1 MILFFP
7 RIVKKS
13 STKDGLVTSTIE
25 HVLQSLRE
33 QRDSNK
39 TDFNSEKYLIDGNFN
54 SELIC
59 EHYQHIRQQTLSLC
73 NDLEI
78 EDFELQAD
86 DFVSPTKWHLAHT
99 SWFFETF
106 VLKNTSDY
114 QVFHPQ
120 FEYLFNSYYNAIGKQ
135 YPRSKRGLMS
145 RPTVQE
151 IKSYRQY
158 VDQKLLALINKK
170 NGLSKK
176 QIDLIILGLNHEQ
189 QHQEL
194 MLTDLKYNLSF
205 NPLYPIYT
213 KAKFPKGQAPESE
226 KSDSVMPLAF
236 IEFGGG
242 IYNFGKKGDGF
253 SFDNETPRHQAL
265 INDFRLANRLVTNA
279 EFCQFIDAGGYQD
292 PQFWLA
298 DGWSWVQ
305 ENNVTMPL
313 YWHLESE
320 GIENK
325 DQKQSQRYEFRLTG
339 YGQLHPQQPVT
350 HVSFYEADAY
360 ARWAGKRLPSEY
372 EWEVASKKRN
382 IDGTFVESQ
391 SFHPLMVSSSK
402 EDYPDDGMKQL
413 FGDCWQWTQSS
424 YAPYPGFKAPEG
436 VVGEYNGKFM
446 CNQMVLR
453 GGSCATPK
461 SHLRTTYR
469 NFFYPQDRWQFTGIR
484 LAEDVK

>member
-1 MILFFP
+1 M
-7 RIVKKS
+7 
-13 STKDGLVTSTIE
+13 TSTVE
-25 HVLQSLRE
+25 SVLQSLRQE
-33 QRDSNK
+33 HGNK
-39 TDFNSEKYLIDGNFN
+39 QHEGAHEIVHNSESLRQY
-54 SELIC
+54 
-59 EHYQHIRQQTLSLC
+59 YQRIRQQSLKLC

-86 DFVSPTKWHLAHT
+86 AFVSPTKWHLAHT

-106 VLKNTSDY
+106 ILKNIPDY

-120 FEYLFNSYYNAIGKQ
+120 FEYLFNSYYNTVGKQ
-135 YPRSKRGLMS
+135 YPRDKRGLMS

-151 IKSYRQY
+151 VKAYRQY
-158 VDQKLLALINKK
+158 VDHKLLALIDSEVDV
-170 NGLSKK
+170 SKTH
-176 QIDLIILGLNHEQ
+176 IDLVILGLNHEQ

-205 NPLYPIYT
+205 NPLYPIYA
-213 KAKFPKGQAPESE
+213 KAKFPKDQAPDSE
-226 KSDSVMPLAF
+226 QSNAITPLKF

-253 SFDNETPRHQAL
+253 SFDNEIPRHQAL

-279 EFCQFIDAGGYQD
+279 EFCQFIDDGGYQD
-292 PQFWLA
+292 PQYWLA
-298 DGWSWVQ
+298 DGWAWVQ
-305 ENNVTMPL
+305 NNKLEGPL
-313 YWHLESE
+313 YWQLESE
-320 GIENK
+320 
-325 DQKQSQRYEFRLTG
+325 DAKQPQRYEFRLTG
-339 YGQLHPQQPVT
+339 YGQLHPEQPVT

-382 IDGTFVESQ
+382 IEGTFVESQ
-391 SFHPLMVSSSK
+391 SFHPLVVKSSD
-402 EDYPDDGMKQL
+402 EGMQQL

-424 YAPYPGFKAPEG
+424 YAPYPGFKTPAG
-436 VVGEYNGKFM
+436 AVGEYNGKFM

-461 SHLRTTYR
+461 DHLRLTYR

-484 LAEDVK
+484 LAEDV